1 LSACLPAIRV
11 GVGGWTY
18 EPWRQTFYP
27 PDLRKGRELE
37 YASRKLTSIE
47 INGTFYRGQSPA
59 TFRKWADGTP
69 DDFVFA
75 LKAHRVTTN
84 RADLSEAKSA
94 IDRFIETGPLE
105 LADRLGP
112 ILWQL
117 APTKRFKPAEIETF
131 LSFLPHEIGGRRLRH
146 AIEARHASFR
156 DPAFVEIAR
165 KHRVATVFAH
175 SEKYAELYD
184 VTGDFIYLRLQES
197 RPEEPKGYSQADIA
211 NWAKRIR
218 QWAAGGVPDDL
229 PMLAKDKPQEIPRD
243 CFVYVISGA
252 KERAPAA
259 AMALIEE
266 LKGAS

>member
-1 LSACLPAIRV
+1 MSRICV

-18 EPWRQTFYP
+18 EPWRETFYP
-27 PDLRKGRELE
+27 PDLPKTRELE

-59 TFRKWADGTP
+59 TFRKWASETP
-69 DDFVFA
+69 DDFVFS

-84 RADLSEAKSA
+84 RKDLTEAKSA
-94 IDRFIETGPLE
+94 IDRFLETGPLE
-105 LADRLGP
+105 LGERLGP

-117 APTKRFKPAEIETF
+117 APTKRFDAEQIEAF
-131 LSFLPHEIGGRRLRH
+131 LSFLPHESGGRRLRH

-156 DPAFVEIAR
+156 DPKFIDLGR
-165 KHRVATVFAH
+165 KYRVATVFAH

-197 RPEEPKGYSQADIA
+197 QSAEPAGYAPAEIA
-211 NWAKRIR
+211 KWAKRIR

-229 PMLAKDKPQEIPRD
+229 PLIAKEKPPEMPRD

-259 AMALIEE
+259 AMALIKE
-266 LKGAS
+266 LTRSS

>member
-1 LSACLPAIRV
+1 LAQIRV

-18 EPWRQTFYP
+18 EPWRETFYP
-27 PDLRKGRELE
+27 ADLPKTHELE

-59 TFRKWADGTP
+59 TFRKWASETP
-69 DDFVFA
+69 EDFVFA
-75 LKAHRVTTN
+75 VKAHRVTTN
-84 RADLSEAKSA
+84 RKDLSDAKSA

-105 LADRLGP
+105 LGDRLGP

-117 APTKRFKPAEIETF
+117 APTKRFNADEIENF
-131 LSFLPHEIGGRRLRH
+131 LAYLPREAGGRRLCH

-156 DPAFVEIAR
+156 DPGFVELAR
-165 KHRVATVFAH
+165 RHGAATVFAH

-184 VTGDFIYLRLQES
+184 VTGDFIYLRMQES
-197 RPEEPKGYSQADIA
+197 RSQEPKGYSPAEIA
-211 NWAKRIR
+211 KWAQRIKR
-218 QWAAGGVPDDL
+218 WASGGVPDDL
-229 PMLAKDKPQEIPRD
+229 PVLASEKPPKIPRD

-266 LKGAS
+266 LKR

>member
-1 LSACLPAIRV
+1 
-11 GVGGWTY
+11 VGGWTY
-18 EPWRQTFYP
+18 EPWRETFYP
-27 PDLRKGRELE
+27 PDLPKARELE

-47 INGTFYRGQSPA
+47 VNGTFYRGQSPA
-59 TFRKWADGTP
+59 TFRKWADETP
-69 DDFVFA
+69 DDFVFS

-84 RADLSEAKSA
+84 RKDLSEAKSA
-94 IDRFIETGPLE
+94 IDRFLETGPLE
-105 LADRLGP
+105 LGDRLGP

-117 APTKRFKPAEIETF
+117 APTKRFDAEQIEAF

-165 KHRVATVFAH
+165 KYRVATVFAH

-197 RPEEPKGYSQADIA
+197 QAAEPKGYPPPDITK
-211 NWAKRIR
+211 WAKRVR
-218 QWAAGGVPDDL
+218 RWAAGGTPDDL
-229 PMLAKDKPQEIPRD
+229 PVISNGKMPEVPRD

-266 LKGAS
+266 LKR

>member
-1 LSACLPAIRV
+1 LPNIRV

-18 EPWRQTFYP
+18 EPWRETFYP
-27 PDLRKGRELE
+27 KDLPKARELE

-59 TFRKWADGTP
+59 TFRKWADETP
-69 DDFVFA
+69 DDFVFS

-84 RADLSEAKSA
+84 RKDLSDAKSA

-105 LADRLGP
+105 LGGRLGP

-117 APTKRFKPAEIETF
+117 APTKRFNADEVEAFLAYLPRET
-131 LSFLPHEIGGRRLRH
+131 GGRRLRH
-146 AIEARHASFR
+146 AIEARHESFR
-156 DPAFVEIAR
+156 DARFVELAR
-165 KHRVATVFAH
+165 KHGAATVFAH

-184 VTGDFIYLRLQES
+184 VTGDFIYLRLQECRS
-197 RPEEPKGYSQADIA
+197 HEPQGYPSAEIA
-211 NWAKRIR
+211 KWAQRIK

-229 PMLAKDKPQEIPRD
+229 PVLAKEKSLEKPRD

-266 LKGAS
+266 LKRAG

>member
-1 LSACLPAIRV
+1 MAEIRV

-18 EPWRQTFYP
+18 EPWRETFYP
-27 PDLRKGRELE
+27 PDLPKGRELQ

-59 TFRKWADGTP
+59 TFRKWADETP
-69 DDFVFA
+69 DDFVFS

-84 RADLSEAKSA
+84 RKDLSDAKSA

-105 LADRLGP
+105 LGERLGP

-117 APTKRFKPAEIETF
+117 APTKRFNADEIEAF
-131 LSFLPHEIGGRRLRH
+131 LAYLPRESGGRRLRH

-156 DPAFVEIAR
+156 DPGFVALAR
-165 KHRVATVFAH
+165 KYGAATVFAH

-184 VTGDFIYLRLQES
+184 VTGDFVYLRMQQS
-197 RPEEPKGYSQADIA
+197 RSEEPNGYSPAEITK
-211 NWAKRIR
+211 WARRIKR
-218 QWAAGGVPDDL
+218 WAAGGVPEDL
-229 PMLAKDKPQEIPRD
+229 PVLDNEKPPEIPRD

-266 LKGAS
+266 LKGGG

>member
-1 LSACLPAIRV
+1 LSAHLPEIRV

-27 PDLRKGRELE
+27 PDLPKARELE

-47 INGTFYRGQSPA
+47 INGTFYRGQSPT
-59 TFRKWADGTP
+59 TFRKWADETP
-69 DDFVFA
+69 DDFVFS

-84 RADLSEAKSA
+84 RKDLSEAKSA
-94 IDRFIETGPLE
+94 IDRFVETGPLE
-105 LADRLGP
+105 LGDRLGP

-117 APTKRFKPAEIETF
+117 APTKRFNADEIETF
-131 LSFLPHEIGGRRLRH
+131 LSYLPREIGGRRLRH
-146 AIEARHASFR
+146 AIEARHESFR
-156 DPAFVEIAR
+156 DPKFVDLAR
-165 KHRVATVFAH
+165 RYGVATVFAH

-197 RPEEPKGYSQADIA
+197 QSGEPVGYPQAEIVR
-211 NWAKRIR
+211 WAKRVR
-218 QWAAGGVPDDL
+218 QWAAGEPPDDL
-229 PMLAKDKPQEIPRD
+229 PVLSRDKPPEVPRD

-266 LKGAS
+266 LKR

>member
-1 LSACLPAIRV
+1 LAEIRV

-18 EPWRQTFYP
+18 EPWRETFYP
-27 PDLRKGRELE
+27 ADLPKTRELE
-37 YASRKLTSIE
+37 FASRKLTSIE

-59 TFRKWADGTP
+59 TFRKWASETP
-69 DDFVFA
+69 EDFVFS

-84 RADLSEAKSA
+84 RKDLSDAKSA
-94 IDRFIETGPLE
+94 IDRFVETGPLE
-105 LADRLGP
+105 LGDRLGP

-117 APTKRFKPAEIETF
+117 APTKRFNADEIENF
-131 LSFLPHEIGGRRLRH
+131 LAYLPREIGGRRLRH

-156 DPAFVEIAR
+156 DPGFVELAR
-165 KHRVATVFAH
+165 KYGAATVFAH

-184 VTGDFIYLRLQES
+184 VTGDFIYLRMQES
-197 RPEEPKGYSQADIA
+197 RSQEPQGYSPAEIA
-211 NWAKRIR
+211 KWAQRIKC
-218 QWAAGGVPDDL
+218 WASGGVPDDL
-229 PMLAKDKPQEIPRD
+229 PVLATEKPPEMPRD

-266 LKGAS
+266 LKGSS

>member
-1 LSACLPAIRV
+1 MAQIRV

-18 EPWRQTFYP
+18 KPWRESFYP
-27 PDLRKGRELE
+27 SDLPKGRELE

-59 TFRKWADGTP
+59 TFRKWGDETP
-69 DDFVFA
+69 DDFVFS

-84 RADLSEAKSA
+84 RKDLADGKSA

-105 LADRLGP
+105 LGNRLGP

-117 APTKRFKPAEIETF
+117 APTKRFNADEIEAF
-131 LSFLPHEIGGRRLRH
+131 LAYLPRESGGRRLRH
-146 AIEARHASFR
+146 AIEARHATFR
-156 DPAFVEIAR
+156 DAAFMELAR
-165 KHRVATVFAH
+165 KYGAATVFAH

-184 VTGDFIYLRLQES
+184 VTGDFIYLRMQECQS
-197 RPEEPKGYSQADIA
+197 HEPKGYAAGEITK
-211 NWAKRIR
+211 WAQRINH
-218 QWAAGGVPDDL
+218 WASGGVPDDL
-229 PMLAKDKPQEIPRD
+229 PVLATQKPPEMPRD

-266 LKGAS
+266 FKR

>member
-1 LSACLPAIRV
+1 LAEIRV

-18 EPWRQTFYP
+18 EPWRETFYP
-27 PDLRKGRELE
+27 PDLPKGRELQ

-59 TFRKWADGTP
+59 TFRKWADETP
-69 DDFVFA
+69 DDFVFS

-84 RADLSEAKSA
+84 RKDLSDAKSA
-94 IDRFIETGPLE
+94 IDRFIGTGPLG
-105 LADRLGP
+105 LGDRLGP

-117 APTKRFKPAEIETF
+117 APTKRFNADEIEAF
-131 LSFLPHEIGGRRLRH
+131 LAYLPRESGGRRLRH

-156 DPAFVEIAR
+156 DPGFVELAR
-165 KHRVATVFAH
+165 KHDAATVFAH

-184 VTGDFIYLRLQES
+184 VTGDFIYLRMQECRS
-197 RPEEPKGYSQADIA
+197 EEPTGYSPADIA
-211 NWAKRIR
+211 KWAQRIKNWAS
-218 QWAAGGVPDDL
+218 GGVPDDL
-229 PMLAKDKPQEIPRD
+229 PVLGKEKPPEIPRD

-266 LKGAS
+266 LKRGT

>member
-1 LSACLPAIRV
+1 MAEIRV

-18 EPWRQTFYP
+18 EPWRESFYP
-27 PDLRKGRELE
+27 SDLPKGRELQ

-59 TFRKWADGTP
+59 TFRKWADETP
-69 DDFVFA
+69 DDFVFS

-84 RADLSEAKSA
+84 RKDLSDAKSA

-105 LADRLGP
+105 LGDRLGP

-117 APTKRFKPAEIETF
+117 APTKRFNADEIEAF
-131 LSFLPHEIGGRRLRH
+131 LAYLPRESGGRRLRH

-156 DPAFVEIAR
+156 DPGFVELAR
-165 KHRVATVFAH
+165 KYGAATVFAH

-184 VTGDFIYLRLQES
+184 VTGDFIYLRMQECRS
-197 RPEEPKGYSQADIA
+197 EEPTGYSPADIA
-211 NWAKRIR
+211 KWAQRIKNWAS
-218 QWAAGGVPDDL
+218 GGVPDDL
-229 PMLAKDKPQEIPRD
+229 PVLGKEKAPEIPRD
-243 CFVYVISGA
+243 CFVYLISGA

-266 LKGAS
+266 LKRGT

>member
-1 LSACLPAIRV
+1 LSRIFV

-18 EPWRQTFYP
+18 EPWRETFYP
-27 PDLRKGRELE
+27 PDLPKTRELE

-59 TFRKWADGTP
+59 TFRKWASETP
-69 DDFVFA
+69 EDFVFS

-84 RADLSEAKSA
+84 RKDLSDAKSA

-105 LADRLGP
+105 LGDRLGP

-117 APTKRFKPAEIETF
+117 APTKRFNADEIEAF
-131 LSFLPHEIGGRRLRH
+131 LAYLPRESGGRRLRH

-156 DPAFVEIAR
+156 DPGFVALVREYGA
-165 KHRVATVFAH
+165 ATVFAH

-184 VTGDFIYLRLQES
+184 VTGDFVYLRLQES
-197 RPEEPKGYSQADIA
+197 QSAEPAGYSPAEISK
-211 NWAKRIR
+211 WAKRIR
-218 QWAAGGVPDDL
+218 NWAAGGIPDDL
-229 PMLAKDKPQEIPRD
+229 PVLAKGKPPEVPRD

-259 AMALIEE
+259 AMALIQE
-266 LKGAS
+266 LTGSS

>member
-1 LSACLPAIRV
+1 LAQIRV

-18 EPWRQTFYP
+18 KPWRESFYP
-27 PDLRKGRELE
+27 SDLPKGRELE

-59 TFRKWADGTP
+59 TFRKWGDETP
-69 DDFVFA
+69 DDFVFS

-84 RADLSEAKSA
+84 RKDLADGKSA

-105 LADRLGP
+105 LGNRLGP

-117 APTKRFKPAEIETF
+117 APTKRFNADEIEAF
-131 LSFLPHEIGGRRLRH
+131 LAYLPRESGGRRLRH
-146 AIEARHASFR
+146 AIEARHTTFR
-156 DPAFVEIAR
+156 DAAFMELAR
-165 KHRVATVFAH
+165 KYGAATVFAH

-184 VTGDFIYLRLQES
+184 VTGDFIYLRMQES
-197 RPEEPKGYSQADIA
+197 RSEEPKGYPPAEITK
-211 NWAKRIR
+211 WAQRIR
-218 QWAAGGVPDDL
+218 RWAAGGMPDDL
-229 PMLAKDKPQEIPRD
+229 PVLAKQKPPEVPRE

-266 LKGAS
+266 LKR

>member
-1 LSACLPAIRV
+1 LAEIRV

-18 EPWRQTFYP
+18 EPWRESFYP
-27 PDLRKGRELE
+27 SDLPKGRELQ

-59 TFRKWADGTP
+59 TFRKWADETP
-69 DDFVFA
+69 DDFVFS

-84 RADLSEAKSA
+84 RKDLSDAKSA

-105 LADRLGP
+105 LGDRLGP

-117 APTKRFKPAEIETF
+117 APTKRFNADEIEAF
-131 LSFLPHEIGGRRLRH
+131 LAYLPRESGGRRLRH

-156 DPAFVEIAR
+156 DPGFVELAR
-165 KHRVATVFAH
+165 KYGAATVFAH

-184 VTGDFIYLRLQES
+184 VTGDFIYLRMQECRS
-197 RPEEPKGYSQADIA
+197 EEATGYSPADITKWA
-211 NWAKRIR
+211 QRIKNWAS
-218 QWAAGGVPDDL
+218 GGVPDDL
-229 PMLAKDKPQEIPRD
+229 PVLGKEKPPEIPRD

-266 LKGAS
+266 LKRGA

>member
-1 LSACLPAIRV
+1 LAQIRV

-18 EPWRQTFYP
+18 KPWRESFYP
-27 PDLRKGRELE
+27 SDLPKGRELE

-59 TFRKWADGTP
+59 TFRKWGDETP
-69 DDFVFA
+69 DDFVFS

-84 RADLSEAKSA
+84 RKDLADGKSA

-105 LADRLGP
+105 LGNRLGP

-117 APTKRFKPAEIETF
+117 APTKRFNADEIEAF
-131 LSFLPHEIGGRRLRH
+131 LAYLPRESGGRRLRH
-146 AIEARHASFR
+146 AIEARHATFR
-156 DPAFVEIAR
+156 DAAFMELAR
-165 KHRVATVFAH
+165 KYGAATVFAH

-184 VTGDFIYLRLQES
+184 VTGDFIYLRMQES
-197 RPEEPKGYSQADIA
+197 RSEEPKGYPQAEITK
-211 NWAKRIR
+211 WAQRIR
-218 QWAAGGVPDDL
+218 RWAAGGMPDDL
-229 PMLAKDKPQEIPRD
+229 PVLARQKPPEVPRE

-266 LKGAS
+266 LKR

>member
-1 LSACLPAIRV
+1 LSKIRV

-18 EPWRQTFYP
+18 EPWRETFYP
-27 PDLRKGRELE
+27 ADLPKARELE

-59 TFRKWADGTP
+59 TFRKWASETP
-69 DDFVFA
+69 DHFVFS

-84 RADLSEAKSA
+84 RKDLSEAKSA
-94 IDRFIETGPLE
+94 IDRFLETGPLE
-105 LADRLGP
+105 LGERLGP

-117 APTKRFKPAEIETF
+117 APTKRFNADEIETF
-131 LSFLPHEIGGRRLRH
+131 LSFLPHEIGGWRLRH

-156 DPAFVEIAR
+156 DPAFIELAR

-197 RPEEPKGYSQADIA
+197 QSVEPKGYPPPAITK
-211 NWAKRIR
+211 WAKRIR
-218 QWAAGGVPDDL
+218 QWAAGDAPDDL
-229 PMLAKDKPQEIPRD
+229 PVISKEKMPEIPRD

-259 AMALIEE
+259 ALALIEE
-266 LKGAS
+266 LKGAN

>member
-1 LSACLPAIRV
+1 MAEIRV

-18 EPWRQTFYP
+18 EPWRETFYP
-27 PDLRKGRELE
+27 ADLPKTRELE
-37 YASRKLTSIE
+37 FASRKLTSIE

-59 TFRKWADGTP
+59 TFRKWASETP
-69 DDFVFA
+69 EDFVFS

-84 RADLSEAKSA
+84 RKDLSDAKSA
-94 IDRFIETGPLE
+94 IDRFVETGPLE
-105 LADRLGP
+105 LGDRLGP

-117 APTKRFKPAEIETF
+117 APTKRFNADEIENF
-131 LSFLPHEIGGRRLRH
+131 LAYLPREIGGRRLRH

-156 DPAFVEIAR
+156 DPGFVELAR
-165 KHRVATVFAH
+165 KYGAATVFAH

-184 VTGDFIYLRLQES
+184 VTGDFIYLRMQES
-197 RPEEPKGYSQADIA
+197 RSQEPQGYSPAEIA
-211 NWAKRIR
+211 KWAQRIKC
-218 QWAAGGVPDDL
+218 WASGGVPDDL
-229 PMLAKDKPQEIPRD
+229 PVLAKEKPPEMPRD

-266 LKGAS
+266 LKGSS

>member
-1 LSACLPAIRV
+1 LSRIRV

-18 EPWRQTFYP
+18 EPWRETFYP
-27 PDLRKGRELE
+27 ADLPKARELE

-59 TFRKWADGTP
+59 TFRKWADETP
-69 DDFVFA
+69 DDFVFS

-84 RADLSEAKSA
+84 RKDLSDAKSA

-105 LADRLGP
+105 LGDRLGP

-117 APTKRFKPAEIETF
+117 APTKRFNPDEIETF
-131 LSFLPHEIGGRRLRH
+131 LSYLPHEIGGRRLRH

-156 DPAFVEIAR
+156 DPAFIGLAR

-184 VTGDFIYLRLQES
+184 VTGDFIYLRLQETQS
-197 RPEEPKGYSQADIA
+197 AEPAGYAPAEIA
-211 NWAKRIR
+211 RWAKRIR
-218 QWAAGGVPDDL
+218 QWAASGAPDDL
-229 PMLAKDKPQEIPRD
+229 PVISNERPPEVSRD

-266 LKGAS
+266 LKR

>member
-1 LSACLPAIRV
+1 LSEIRV

-18 EPWRQTFYP
+18 EPWRETFYP
-27 PDLRKGRELE
+27 ADLPKARELE

-59 TFRKWADGTP
+59 TFRKWADETP
-69 DDFVFA
+69 DDFVFS

-84 RADLSEAKSA
+84 RKDLTESKSA
-94 IDRFIETGPLE
+94 IARFIETGPLE
-105 LADRLGP
+105 LGDRLGP

-117 APTKRFKPAEIETF
+117 APTKRFNPDEIETF
-131 LSFLPHEIGGRRLRH
+131 LSYLPHEIGGRRLRH

-156 DPAFVEIAR
+156 DPAFIGLAR

-197 RPEEPKGYSQADIA
+197 RSEEPKGYSQADIA
-211 NWAKRIR
+211 NWTNRIR
-218 QWAAGGVPDDL
+218 RWAAGGVPDDL
-229 PMLAKDKPQEIPRD
+229 PVLAKDKPPEISRD

-266 LKGAS
+266 LKR

>member
-1 LSACLPAIRV
+1 LPRIRV

-18 EPWRQTFYP
+18 EPWRETFYP
-27 PDLRKGRELE
+27 PDLPKTRELE

-47 INGTFYRGQSPA
+47 INGTFYRAQSPA
-59 TFRKWADGTP
+59 TFRKWASETP
-69 DDFVFA
+69 EDFVFS

-84 RADLSEAKSA
+84 RKDLSEAKSA
-94 IDRFIETGPLE
+94 IDRFLDTGPLE
-105 LADRLGP
+105 LAERLGP

-117 APTKRFKPAEIETF
+117 APTKRFKAEEIEAF
-131 LSFLPHEIGGRRLRH
+131 LSYLPHEIGDRRLRH

-156 DPAFVEIAR
+156 DPKFIDLAR
-165 KHRVATVFAH
+165 KYRAATVFAH

-197 RPEEPKGYSQADIA
+197 RSEEPNGYSQQDIT
-211 NWAKRIR
+211 NWANRIR
-218 QWAAGGVPDDL
+218 GWAAGGTPEDL
-229 PMLAKDKPQEIPRD
+229 PVLAKEKAVESPRD

-259 AMALIEE
+259 AIALIEE
-266 LKGAS
+266 LKR

>member
-1 LSACLPAIRV
+1 MAQIRV

-18 EPWRQTFYP
+18 EPWRETFYP
-27 PDLRKGRELE
+27 PDLPKTRELE

-59 TFRKWADGTP
+59 TFRKWAADTP
-69 DDFVFA
+69 EDFVFS

-84 RADLSEAKSA
+84 RKDLSEAKSA
-94 IDRFIETGPLE
+94 IDRFVETGPLE
-105 LADRLGP
+105 LGERLGP

-117 APTKRFKPAEIETF
+117 APTKRFNAEEIETF
-131 LSFLPHEIGGRRLRH
+131 LSFLPKESGGRRLRH

-156 DPAFVEIAR
+156 DSAFVELAR
-165 KHRVATVFAH
+165 KHHVATVFAH

-197 RPEEPKGYSQADIA
+197 RSEEPNGYSQQDIT
-211 NWAKRIR
+211 NWANRIR
-218 QWAAGGVPDDL
+218 RWARGSAPDDL
-229 PMLAKDKPQEIPRD
+229 PVLAKDKAPAIPRD

-259 AMALIEE
+259 ARALIEE
-266 LKGAS
+266 LKR

>member
-1 LSACLPAIRV
+1 LAEIRV

-18 EPWRQTFYP
+18 EPWRESFYP
-27 PDLRKGRELE
+27 SDLPKGRELQ

-59 TFRKWADGTP
+59 TFRKWADETP
-69 DDFVFA
+69 DDFVFS

-84 RADLSEAKSA
+84 RKDLSDAKSA

-105 LADRLGP
+105 LGDRLGP

-117 APTKRFKPAEIETF
+117 APTKRFNADEIEAF
-131 LSFLPHEIGGRRLRH
+131 LAYLPRESGGRRLRH

-156 DPAFVEIAR
+156 DAGFVELAR
-165 KHRVATVFAH
+165 KYGAATVFAH

-184 VTGDFIYLRLQES
+184 VTGEFIYLRMQES
-197 RPEEPKGYSQADIA
+197 RSEEPTGYSPADITKWA
-211 NWAKRIR
+211 RRIKNWAS
-218 QWAAGGVPDDL
+218 GGVPDDL
-229 PMLAKDKPQEIPRD
+229 PVLGNEKPPEIPRD

-266 LKGAS
+266 LKLGT

>member
-1 LSACLPAIRV
+1 LPNIRI

-27 PDLRKGRELE
+27 PDVPKARELQ

-59 TFRKWADGTP
+59 TFRKWADETP
-69 DDFVFA
+69 EDFVFS

-84 RADLSEAKSA
+84 RKDLAEAKAA
-94 IDRFIETGPLE
+94 IDRFLETGPLE
-105 LADRLGP
+105 LGDRLGP

-117 APTKRFKPAEIETF
+117 APTKRFNTDEIEAF
-131 LSFLPHEIGGRRLRH
+131 LSHLPHELGGRRLRH

-156 DPAFVEIAR
+156 DPGFVEVAR

-175 SEKYAELYD
+175 SQKHAELYD
-184 VTGDFIYLRLQES
+184 VSGDFIYLRLQES
-197 RPEEPKGYSQADIA
+197 QADEPQGYPPADIA
-211 NWAKRIR
+211 TWAKRIER
-218 QWAAGGVPDDL
+218 WAAGSAPDDL
-229 PMLAKDKPQEIPRD
+229 PVLSDERPPEVPRD

-266 LKGAS
+266 MKRLG

>member
-1 LSACLPAIRV
+1 LPNIRV

-18 EPWRQTFYP
+18 EPWRDTFYP
-27 PDLRKGRELE
+27 PDLPKARELE

-59 TFRKWADGTP
+59 TFRKWADETP
-69 DDFVFA
+69 DDFVFS

-84 RADLSEAKSA
+84 RKDLSEAKSA
-94 IDRFIETGPLE
+94 IDRFVETGPLE
-105 LADRLGP
+105 LGDRLGP

-117 APTKRFKPAEIETF
+117 APTKRFNADEIEAF
-131 LSFLPHEIGGRRLRH
+131 LAYLPRESGGRRLRH

-156 DPAFVEIAR
+156 DPGFVELAR
-165 KHRVATVFAH
+165 KYGAATVFAH

-184 VTGDFIYLRLQES
+184 VTGDFIYLRMQES
-197 RPEEPKGYSQADIA
+197 QSGEPVGYPQAEIVR
-211 NWAKRIR
+211 WAKRIR
-218 QWAAGGVPDDL
+218 QWAAGEAPDDL
-229 PMLAKDKPQEIPRD
+229 PVISKQKMPEIPRD

-266 LKGAS
+266 LKR

>member
-1 LSACLPAIRV
+1 LSAIRV

-18 EPWRQTFYP
+18 EPWRETFYP
-27 PDLRKGRELE
+27 ADLPKARELE

-47 INGTFYRGQSPA
+47 INGTFYRGQSPV
-59 TFRKWADGTP
+59 TFRKWADETP
-69 DDFVFA
+69 DDFVFS

-84 RADLSEAKSA
+84 RKDLSEAKSA

-105 LADRLGP
+105 LGDRLGP

-117 APTKRFKPAEIETF
+117 APTKRFNADEIETF
-131 LSFLPHEIGGRRLRH
+131 LSYLPHEIGGRRLRH

-156 DPAFVEIAR
+156 DPAFIELAR
-165 KHRVATVFAH
+165 KHCVATVFAH
-175 SEKYAELYD
+175 STKYAELYD
-184 VTGDFIYLRLQES
+184 ATGDFIYLRLQES
-197 RPEEPKGYSQADIA
+197 QSNEPNGYPAGEIT
-211 NWAKRIR
+211 NWAKRIQR
-218 QWAAGGVPDDL
+218 WAAGGVPDDL
-229 PMLAKDKPQEIPRD
+229 PVLAKEKPPEMPRD

-266 LKGAS
+266 LKR

>member
-1 LSACLPAIRV
+1 MSQIRV

-18 EPWRQTFYP
+18 ELWRETFYP
-27 PDLRKGRELE
+27 ADLPKARELE

-59 TFRKWADGTP
+59 TFRKWASETP
-69 DDFVFA
+69 DDFVFS

-84 RADLSEAKSA
+84 RKDLTEAKSA
-94 IDRFIETGPLE
+94 IDRFLETGPLE
-105 LADRLGP
+105 LGKRLGP

-117 APTKRFKPAEIETF
+117 APTKRFKAHEIETF
-131 LSFLPHEIGGRRLRH
+131 LSYLPHEIGGRRLRH

-156 DPAFVEIAR
+156 EPAFVEIAR

-197 RPEEPKGYSQADIA
+197 QSAEPQGYPPAEIVR
-211 NWAKRIR
+211 WAKRIG
-218 QWAAGGVPDDL
+218 QWAAGDAPDDL
-229 PMLAKDKPQEIPRD
+229 QVLATERPPEIPRD

-266 LKGAS
+266 LKR

>member
-1 LSACLPAIRV
+1 LSNVRV
-11 GVGGWTY
+11 GVGGWTF
-18 EPWRQTFYP
+18 EPWRETFYP
-27 PDLRKGRELE
+27 PDLPKARELE

-59 TFRKWADGTP
+59 TFRKWATETP
-69 DDFVFA
+69 EDFVFS

-84 RADLSEAKSA
+84 RKDLTEAKSA
-94 IDRFIETGPLE
+94 IDRFLETGPLE
-105 LADRLGP
+105 LGERLGP

-117 APTKRFKPAEIETF
+117 APTKRFKAEEVDAF
-131 LSFLPHEIGGRRLRH
+131 LSFLPKEIGGRRLRH

-156 DPAFVEIAR
+156 DPDFIELTR

-175 SEKYAELYD
+175 SEKYAELHD
-184 VTGDFIYLRLQES
+184 VTGDFIYLRLQECKS
-197 RPEEPKGYSQADIA
+197 QEPKGYPPAEIT

-218 QWAAGGVPDDL
+218 QWAAGGMPDDL
-229 PMLAKDKPQEIPRD
+229 QVLANEKPPGIPRD
-243 CFVYVISGA
+243 CFIYVISGA

-266 LKGAS
+266 LKGAG